1 MVTLESIKEFLRIDT
16 DYEDA
21 LLTSMIDSAVEYIKV
36 ATGLTAEE
44 QAAEPL
50 CNTVQKFIVA
60 NWHENRANGGNM
72 EVNSTILSLLKAIKA
87 KASYRKRNE
96 T

>member
-1 MVTLESIKEFLRIDT
+1 MVTLDSIKEFLRIDT

-21 LLTSMIDSAVEYIKV
+21 QITSLINSAVDYIEV
-36 ATGLTAEE
+36 ATGLTAEQ
-44 QAAEPL
+44 QATEPL
-50 CNTVQKFIVA
+50 CGTVQKFIVA
-60 NWHENRANGGNM
+60 NWYENRDNGGNM

-87 KASYRKRNE
+87 KASYRKSND

>member
-1 MVTLESIKEFLRIDT
+1 MVTLDSIKDFLRIDT

-21 LLTSMIDSAVEYIKV
+21 QITSLINSAVDYIEV

-44 QAAEPL
+44 QATEPL
-50 CNTVQKFIVA
+50 CGTVQKFIVA
-60 NWHENRANGGNM
+60 NWYANRDNGGNM
-72 EVNSTILSLLKAIKA
+72 EGNSTILSLLKAIKA
-87 KASYRKRNE
+87 KAAYGKRNE